1 MVIQIKKWGNSL
13 GLRIPRDIARTMGL
27 EEGSEVSLEVVDGQ
41 LIAKP
46 TSDLRVIPS
55 QGKFA
60 VRRPAPISGK
70 PGGKTVQQIIREM
83 WDEGW

>member
-41 LIAKP
+41 PNPPL
-46 TSDLRVIPS
+46 T
-55 QGKFA
+55 
-60 VRRPAPISGK
+60 
-70 PGGKTVQQIIREM
+70 
-83 WDEGW
+83 